1 MRGPLASAVR
11 TITSARLQKM
21 SQETILASFV
31 RQRPRWSEWRG
42 AGPAVIPSWQGL
54 LRKTLLRS

>member
-11 TITSARLQKM
+11 TITSARLQKVR
-21 SQETILASFV
+21 QEPILSAFV
-31 RQRPRWSEWRG
+31 RQRPRQTDRRG